1 MKKTLIIITL
11 TLCSCGMFK
20 QSSRTSSQ
28 ELAEERTDVAQ
39 QFSVQTEITKNITMG
54 YDKKDT
60 LDNDY
65 HYILYPKDNFNIDPD
80 GRMTG
85 KLDSLIMK
93 GRIAK
98 TSHSKGLTVLQERV
112 VKSEALVNNKSK
124 TSLSKKKSVEE
135 FKKPDS
141 KLLIITLVLSI
152 LIIFWIMRRK

>member
-28 ELAEERTDVAQ
+28 ELAEESTDVAQ
-39 QFSVQTEITKNITMG
+39 QFSAQTDITKNITRG

-65 HYILYPKDNFNIDPD
+65 HYILYPKGNFNIDPD

-85 KLDSLIMK
+85 KLDSLIVK

-98 TSHSKGLTVLQERV
+98 TSHLKGLTVVQDRV
-112 VKSEALVNNKSK
+112 VKKAALINNKST
-124 TSLSKKKSVEE
+124 TSISKKKSIEK

-141 KLLIITLVLSI
+141 KVLIVSLILTILV
-152 LIIFWIMRRK
+152 IFWIKWRK